1 MYYEICGDLVESHIS
16 ISSHQLNQTMKI
28 LTIITAIFVPLGFIA
43 GLYGMNFQYMPEL
56 QFRYG
61 YFVILGLMAV
71 LAVGML
77 TLFRRVRWL

>member
-1 MYYEICGDLVESHIS
+1 
-16 ISSHQLNQTMKI
+16 
-28 LTIITAIFVPLGFIA
+28 
-43 GLYGMNFQYMPEL
+43 MNFQYMPEL